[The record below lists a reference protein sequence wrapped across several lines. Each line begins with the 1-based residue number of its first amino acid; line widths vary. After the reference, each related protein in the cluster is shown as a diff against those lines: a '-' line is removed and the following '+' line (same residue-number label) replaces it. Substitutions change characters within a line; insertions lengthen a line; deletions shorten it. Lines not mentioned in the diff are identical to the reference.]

1 MSIYKR
7 EVMKMTNYI
16 VRFKNIA
23 DLRKFTKV
31 VRKDQGVKG
40 HIQVVSNKKEYD
52 DKEENFVSG
61 VMLGKY
67 SEVSKLHIAYAKRG
81 MILGAIVGGISSLM
95 AVYLGL
101 NTASVTTVPVIVS
114 LVIVFYGATVG
125 SLIGL
130 MIGNMFRHRDET
142 LYNGEYTLFISD
154 VEDDKREIIIKNA
167 EANNSQEIKEYGI
180 FI

>member
-1 MSIYKR
+1 MSIKKR

-16 VRFKNIA
+16 VRFENIT
-23 DLRKFTKV
+23 DLKKFTKV
-31 VRKDQGVKG
+31 IRKNEGIKG
-40 HIQVVSNKKEYD
+40 HMQVVSNKKDYD
-52 DKEENFVSG
+52 QKEENFVSG

-67 SEVSKLHIAYAKRG
+67 NEVSKLHIAYAKRG
-81 MILGAIVGGISSLM
+81 MILGAIAGGVSSLM

-101 NTASVTTVPVIVS
+101 NSASITTVPAIVS

-142 LYNGEYTLFISD
+142 VYNGEYTLFIRD
-154 VEDDKREIIIKNA
+154 VEDDKREVIVKNA
-167 EANNSQEIKEYGI
+167 EANNSNEIKEYGL
-180 FI
+180 FL